1 MDEVTATQAAS
12 LTGLSER
19 TIRRRIASGSLPA
32 RGIAPNR
39 FAINVRDLPLP
50 GNDAELATQV
60 EVLERRVRAL
70 EEQQLA
76 LLQRI
81 EQSIGVEP
89 SDVRDISVAMVSEL
103 LAQVSQDAER
113 LAPLL
118 GAPDTL
124 AEARVQS
131 RPSSDTGL
139 THS

>member
-12 LTGLSER
+12 LTGVSER

-32 RGIAPNR
+32 RRIAPNR

-60 EVLERRVRAL
+60 EVLERRVRVL

-81 EQSIGVEP
+81 EQSIGAEP
-89 SDVRDISVAMVSEL
+89 GDVRDISVAMVSEL

-124 AEARVQS
+124 VEARVQS